1 MSTAIAFIAIF
12 IKLVGVAFLFTA
24 AIGMLRFRDVLQRM
38 HAATKAGTVGAGLI
52 VLGTV
57 LALNTGTAITIGALT
72 VVFLLLTV
80 PVSGHLLGRASYVS
94 GAPLVGIEGKDALQG
109 VLPRSVE
116 PEKRHGK

>member
-1 MSTAIAFIAIF
+1 MSTVIALIAIVL
-12 IKLVGVAFLFTA
+12 KLAGVAFLFTA

-38 HAATKAGTVGAGLI
+38 HAATKAGTVGTGLI

-57 LALNTGTAITIGALT
+57 LALNTSAAIIIGALT

-80 PVSGHLLGRASYVS
+80 PISGHLLGRASYVS

-109 VLPRSVE
+109 VLPRNVE
-116 PEKRHGK
+116 PEERHGE